1 MLGDNGFERV
11 PTVPTVQSACDRDV
25 QAKAYLLT
33 FGSGG
38 KRRVWTCEKH
48 WHPTWCF
55 IFRMLSAGYDPCF

>member
-38 KRRVWTCEKH
+38 KRVLSLGCYLQGMILASE
-48 WHPTWCF
+48 TW
-55 IFRMLSAGYDPCF
+55 RDERK